1 MGLLDGKVAIVTGGG
16 RGLGRAHALRMAA
29 HGAAVVVND
38 PGSGLHGEPTNCEP
52 TNGEPTNGE
61 PTNGEPTNGE
71 QVADRPA
78 DSVAAE
84 ITAAGGR
91 AIADYGSVTDWSAT
105 EKLVSRA
112 VAEFGHLDIVVNN
125 AGIIRDRMLFS
136 MTEQD
141 FDVVIAVHLKGTFAM
156 TRHACAYWRE
166 CAKLGTGRGGRIIN
180 TTSGTG
186 LFGTAGQ
193 ANYGAAKA
201 GIISLTTITALEM
214 GRYGVTANAISPI
227 ALTRM
232 TQDIASVAGTP
243 PPDGFDPRDPA
254 NASGLVVYLASD
266 ASAWLTGQVF
276 RVDGRRVQRLRGWS
290 VAGEYLGQAGGAV
303 EPGELAGAL
312 PGLYGTAPTGRVG

>member
-16 RGLGRAHALRMAA
+16 RGLGRAHCLQLAA

-38 PGSGLHGEPTNCEP
+38 PGSGLHGE
-52 TNGEPTNGE
+52 
-61 PTNGEPTNGE
+61 
-71 QVADRPA
+71 QMADRPA
-78 DSVAAE
+78 DVVAAE
-84 ITAAGGR
+84 ITEAGGR
-91 AIADYGSVTDWSAT
+91 ALADHGSVTDWAAT
-105 EKLVSRA
+105 EKLVNRA
-112 VAEFGHLDIVVNN
+112 VGEFGRLDIVVNN

-136 MTEQD
+136 MSED
-141 FDVVIAVHLKGTFAM
+141 EFDAVIAVHLKGTFAM

-166 CAKLGTGRGGRIIN
+166 RAKRGERSGGRIIN

-186 LFGTAGQ
+186 LFGTVGQ

-201 GIISLTTITALEM
+201 GIVSLTTITALEM

-232 TQDIASVAGTP
+232 TQGITSVVDAPT
-243 PPDGFDPRDPA
+243 PDGFDPRDPA

-276 RVDGRRVQRLRGWS
+276 RVDGGRVQRLRGWTA
-290 VAGEYLGQAGGAV
+290 AGEYQSKSGMAV
-303 EPGELAGAL
+303 EPEELITGL
-312 PGLYGTAPTGRVG
+312 PELYGSAPAGRPPAA